1 MNICKVRARAAQAVQ
16 ILTGSIR
23 FEGKLGSKDKT
34 QKAKGGM
41 SANAPR
47 TMALHLFF
55 TRSLFLFAG
64 LCASAWAQF
73 GALVTQ
79 STVSTLQVRAE
90 LVAHAPDG
98 VQAGTT
104 FWIGLQLQH
113 APEWHTYW
121 RNPGDAGLPTELS
134 FTLPKGLQ
142 MGPVMWPLPEKIA
155 VGKHTNYGFHQD
167 VLLAVAVTVAP
178 TYRAPG
184 HRQVLVQLRANW
196 LACRLECIRQEGDFV
211 LKLPTQG
218 SFVAH
223 KNAFARLLAQQP
235 TQLLTPQRP
244 AKFEDAVLVS
254 TLQGL
259 PPEWVGKKLSVFP
272 LNQELLESATDQ
284 HPKAS
289 QDWQGD
295 VLSVRLPASTTR
307 TESPQDIFLLLV
319 SGEGLL
325 RQGVEV
331 SVPVAG
337 VWPASSVPARTP
349 TAAVSSIPWIFSL
362 SLVGALL
369 SGLILNAAL
378 TMWLGPLRTSR
389 ARGVQVACLAC
400 LVWVGMAFFSMLSTL

>member
-1 MNICKVRARAAQAVQ
+1 
-16 ILTGSIR
+16 
-23 FEGKLGSKDKT
+23 
-34 QKAKGGM
+34 M

-47 TMALHLFF
+47 TMAPHLFF
-55 TRSLFLFAG
+55 IRSLFLFAG
-64 LCASAWAQF
+64 LCTGAWAQF

-79 STVSTLQVRAE
+79 STVSTPQVRAE

-134 FTLPKGLQ
+134 FTLPKGFEL
-142 MGPVMWPLPEKIA
+142 GPVLWPLPEKIA
-155 VGKHTNYGFHQD
+155 VGRYTNYGFHKD

-196 LACRLECIRQEGDFV
+196 LACRLECLRQEGQFV

-223 KNAFARLLAQQP
+223 KNAFDWLLSQQP
-235 TQLLTPQRP
+235 TQRLTPQRP
-244 AKFEDAVLVS
+244 AKFEDTVLVS

-259 PPEWVGKKLSVFP
+259 PPEWTGKKLSVFP
-272 LNQELLESATDQ
+272 LNPELFESSTDQ

-289 QDWQGD
+289 QEWQGE

-307 TESPQDIFLLLV
+307 TESPQDISWLLV

-325 RQGVEV
+325 RRGVEV

-337 VWPASSVPARTP
+337 VWPASSAPARAP
-349 TAAVSSIPWIFSL
+349 KAAVSSGSWIFSL
-362 SLVGALL
+362 TLISALL
-369 SGLILNAAL
+369 GGLILNAAL
-378 TMWLGPLRTSR
+378 RVWLGPLRTPR
-389 ARGVQVACLAC
+389 ARGVQIACLAC
-400 LVWVGMAFFSMLSTL
+400 LCWIGMSLFSILNAL

>member
-1 MNICKVRARAAQAVQ
+1 
-16 ILTGSIR
+16 
-23 FEGKLGSKDKT
+23 
-34 QKAKGGM
+34 M

-47 TMALHLFF
+47 TMAPHLFF
-55 TRSLFLFAG
+55 IRSLFLFAG
-64 LCASAWAQF
+64 LCTGAWAQF

-79 STVSTLQVRAE
+79 STVSTPQVRAE

-134 FTLPKGLQ
+134 FTLPKGFEL
-142 MGPVMWPLPEKIA
+142 GPVLWPLPEKIA
-155 VGKHTNYGFHQD
+155 VGRYTNYGFHKD

-196 LACRLECIRQEGDFV
+196 LACRLECLRQEGQFV

-223 KNAFARLLAQQP
+223 KNAFDWLLSQQP
-235 TQLLTPQRP
+235 TQRLTPQRP
-244 AKFEDAVLVS
+244 AKFEDTVLVS

-259 PPEWVGKKLSVFP
+259 PPEWTGKKLSVFP
-272 LNQELLESATDQ
+272 LNPELFESSTDQ

-289 QDWQGD
+289 QEWQGE

-307 TESPQDIFLLLV
+307 TESPQDISLLLV

-325 RQGVEV
+325 RRGVEV

-337 VWPASSVPARTP
+337 VWPASSAPARAP
-349 TAAVSSIPWIFSL
+349 KAAVSSGSWIFSL
-362 SLVGALL
+362 TLVSALL
-369 SGLILNAAL
+369 GGLILNAAL
-378 TMWLGPLRTSR
+378 RVWLGPLRTPR
-389 ARGVQVACLAC
+389 ARGVQIACLAC
-400 LVWVGMAFFSMLSTL
+400 LCWIGMSLFSILNSL

>member
-1 MNICKVRARAAQAVQ
+1 
-16 ILTGSIR
+16 
-23 FEGKLGSKDKT
+23 
-34 QKAKGGM
+34 M

-47 TMALHLFF
+47 TMAPHLFF
-55 TRSLFLFAG
+55 IRSLFLFAG
-64 LCASAWAQF
+64 LCTSAWAQF

-79 STVSTLQVRAE
+79 STVSTPQVRAE
-90 LVAHAPDG
+90 LVAYAPDG
-98 VQAGTT
+98 VRAGTT

-134 FTLPKGLQ
+134 FTLPKGFEL
-142 MGPVMWPLPEKIA
+142 GPVLWPLPEKIA
-155 VGKHTNYGFHQD
+155 VGRYTNYGFHKD

-196 LACRLECIRQEGDFV
+196 LACRLECLRQEGQFV

-223 KNAFARLLAQQP
+223 KNAFDWLLSQQP
-235 TQLLTPQRP
+235 TQRLTPQRP
-244 AKFEDAVLVS
+244 AKFEDTVLVS

-259 PPEWVGKKLSVFP
+259 PPEWAGKKLSVFP
-272 LNQELLESATDQ
+272 LNPELLESSTDQ

-289 QDWQGD
+289 QEWQGE

-307 TESPQDIFLLLV
+307 TESPQDISLLLV

-337 VWPASSVPARTP
+337 VWPASSAQAFPRPEGTQSRAP
-349 TAAVSSIPWIFSL
+349 KAAVSSGSWIFSL
-362 SLVGALL
+362 TLVSALL
-369 SGLILNAAL
+369 GGLILNAAL
-378 TMWLGPLRTSR
+378 RVWLGPLRTPR
-389 ARGVQVACLAC
+389 ARGVQIACLAC
-400 LVWVGMAFFSMLSTL
+400 LCWIGMSLFSILNTL

>member
-1 MNICKVRARAAQAVQ
+1 M
-16 ILTGSIR
+16 
-23 FEGKLGSKDKT
+23 
-34 QKAKGGM
+34 
-41 SANAPR
+41 AP
-47 TMALHLFF
+47 HLFF
-55 TRSLFLFAG
+55 IRSLFLFAG
-64 LCASAWAQF
+64 LCTSAWAQF

-79 STVSTLQVRAE
+79 STVSTPQVRAE
-90 LVAHAPDG
+90 LVAYAPDG
-98 VQAGTT
+98 VRAGTT

-134 FTLPKGLQ
+134 FTLPKGFEL
-142 MGPVMWPLPEKIA
+142 GPVLWPLPEKIA
-155 VGKHTNYGFHQD
+155 VGRYTNYGFHKD

-196 LACRLECIRQEGDFV
+196 LACRLECLRQEGQFV

-223 KNAFARLLAQQP
+223 KNAFDWLLSQQP
-235 TQLLTPQRP
+235 TQRLTPQRP
-244 AKFEDAVLVS
+244 AKFEDTVLVS

-259 PPEWVGKKLSVFP
+259 PPEWAGKKLSVFP
-272 LNQELLESATDQ
+272 LNPELLESSTDQ

-289 QDWQGD
+289 QEWQGE

-307 TESPQDIFLLLV
+307 TESPQDISLLLV

-337 VWPASSVPARTP
+337 VWPASSAQAFPRPEGTQSRAP
-349 TAAVSSIPWIFSL
+349 KAAVSSGSWIFSL
-362 SLVGALL
+362 TLVSALL
-369 SGLILNAAL
+369 GGLILNAAL
-378 TMWLGPLRTSR
+378 RVWLGPLRTPR
-389 ARGVQVACLAC
+389 ARGVQIACLAC
-400 LVWVGMAFFSMLSTL
+400 LCWIGMSLFSILNTL

>member
-1 MNICKVRARAAQAVQ
+1 M
-16 ILTGSIR
+16 
-23 FEGKLGSKDKT
+23 
-34 QKAKGGM
+34 
-41 SANAPR
+41 AP
-47 TMALHLFF
+47 HLFF
-55 TRSLFLFAG
+55 IRSLFLFAG
-64 LCASAWAQF
+64 LCTSAWAQF

-79 STVSTLQVRAE
+79 STVSTPQVRAE
-90 LVAHAPDG
+90 LVAYAPDG
-98 VQAGTT
+98 VRAGTT

-134 FTLPKGLQ
+134 FALPKGLEL
-142 MGPVMWPLPEKIA
+142 GPVLWPLPEKIA
-155 VGKHTNYGFHQD
+155 VGRHTNYGFHQD
-167 VLLAVAVTVAP
+167 VLLAVAVWVAP

-196 LACRLECIRQEGDFV
+196 LACRLECLRQEGEFV

-223 KNAFARLLAQQP
+223 KNAFDGLLSQQH
-235 TQLLTPQRP
+235 TQLRTPQRP

-259 PPEWVGKKLSVFP
+259 PPEWAGKKLSVFP
-272 LNQELLESATDQ
+272 LNPELLESATDQ

-289 QDWQGD
+289 QVWEGD

-307 TESPQDIFLLLV
+307 TESPQDISLLLV

-337 VWPASSVPARTP
+337 IWPASSAPARTP
-349 TAAVSSIPWIFSL
+349 TVAAASGPWIFSL

-369 SGLILNAAL
+369 GGLVLNAAL
-378 TMWLGPLRTSR
+378 TMWLGPLRTTR
-389 ARGVQVACLAC
+389 ARGVQVACLAGLC
-400 LVWVGMAFFSMLSTL
+400 WVGIALFSMLNTL

>member
-1 MNICKVRARAAQAVQ
+1 
-16 ILTGSIR
+16 
-23 FEGKLGSKDKT
+23 
-34 QKAKGGM
+34 M

-55 TRSLFLFAG
+55 IRSLFLFAG
-64 LCASAWAQF
+64 LCTGAWAQF

-79 STVSTLQVRAE
+79 STVSTPQVRAE
-90 LVAHAPDG
+90 LVAYAPDG

-134 FTLPKGLQ
+134 FTLPKGFEL
-142 MGPVMWPLPEKIA
+142 GPVLWPLPEKIA
-155 VGKHTNYGFHQD
+155 VGRYTNYGFHKD

-196 LACRLECIRQEGDFV
+196 LACRLECLRQEGQFV

-223 KNAFARLLAQQP
+223 KNAFDWLLSQQP
-235 TQLLTPQRP
+235 TQRLTPQRP
-244 AKFEDAVLVS
+244 AKFEDTVLVS

-259 PPEWVGKKLSVFP
+259 PPEWTGKKLSVFP
-272 LNQELLESATDQ
+272 LNPELLESSTDQ

-289 QDWQGD
+289 QEWQGE

-307 TESPQDIFLLLV
+307 TESPQDISLLLV

-325 RQGVEV
+325 RRGVEV

-337 VWPASSVPARTP
+337 VWPASSAPARAP
-349 TAAVSSIPWIFSL
+349 KAAVSSGSWIFSL
-362 SLVGALL
+362 TLVSALL
-369 SGLILNAAL
+369 GGLILNAAL
-378 TMWLGPLRTSR
+378 RVWLGPLRTPR
-389 ARGVQVACLAC
+389 ARGVQIACLAC
-400 LVWVGMAFFSMLSTL
+400 LCWIGMSLFSILNTL

>member
-1 MNICKVRARAAQAVQ
+1 VQ
-16 ILTGSIR
+16 ISTGSIR
-23 FEGKLGSKDKT
+23 FESKLGSKDKT

-47 TMALHLFF
+47 TMAPHLFF
-55 TRSLFLFAG
+55 IRSLFLFAG
-64 LCASAWAQF
+64 LCTSAWAQF

-79 STVSTLQVRAE
+79 STVSTPQVRAE

-113 APEWHTYW
+113 TPEWHTYW

-134 FTLPKGLQ
+134 FTLPKGFEL
-142 MGPVMWPLPEKIA
+142 GPVLWPLPEKIA
-155 VGKHTNYGFHQD
+155 VGRYTNYGFHKD

-178 TYRAPG
+178 IYRAPG

-196 LACRLECIRQEGDFV
+196 LACRLECLRQEGQFV

-223 KNAFARLLAQQP
+223 KNAFDWLLSQQP
-235 TQLLTPQRP
+235 TQRLTPQRP
-244 AKFEDAVLVS
+244 AKFEDTVLVS

-259 PPEWVGKKLSVFP
+259 PPEWAGKKLSVFP
-272 LNQELLESATDQ
+272 LNPELLESATDQ

-289 QDWQGD
+289 QEWQGE

-307 TESPQDIFLLLV
+307 TVSPQDISLLLV

-325 RQGVEV
+325 RRGVEV

-337 VWPASSVPARTP
+337 VWPASSAPARAP
-349 TAAVSSIPWIFSL
+349 KAVVSSGSWIFSL
-362 SLVGALL
+362 TLVSALL
-369 SGLILNAAL
+369 GGLILNAAL
-378 TMWLGPLRTSR
+378 RVWLGPLRTPR
-389 ARGVQVACLAC
+389 ARGVQIACLAC
-400 LVWVGMAFFSMLSTL
+400 LCWIGMSLFSILNTL